1 MESAKMFVSEK
12 APENDGLM
20 DTVLAAEKNAV
31 ELKVLVDQQVLLQKT
46 INESE
51 DQAKVSEAKKKINEV
66 NTKVEEL
73 KK

>member
-1 MESAKMFVSEK
+1 MFVSEK